1 LICTLQQ
8 EEAIESAVEEFKSQ
22 GVDLSGIYT
31 GIGLQT
37 HAIYKLSSQ
46 IKESISQSDCSCL
59 EISISSLEEAL
70 CTQDSDIV
78 PVLLASKT
86 ISCFDAGV
94 GVLQHDHAILTQFLR
109 TYSKMLLLSPDLKEE
124 FRSGR
129 YSDAIPFDHSN
140 VHVKCAALTVAGSL
154 AASHEAGKAV
164 VMSKNPERYILEVL
178 NVAKEMNDVSLA
190 IESTSAVIVPLAS
203 ADDLTQ
209 PSSRYDSSRHL
220 SKDNV
225 HVD

>member
-1 LICTLQQ
+1 MQQ
-8 EEAIESAVEEFKSQ
+8 EEAIESAIEEFKTQ
-22 GVDLSGIYT
+22 GVDLSGIFT

-37 HAIYKLSSQ
+37 HAVYKLSSQ
-46 IKESISQSDCSCL
+46 IKESISQSDCPCL
-59 EISISSLEEAL
+59 EMSISSLEEVL
-70 CTQDSDIV
+70 STDTPDSEIV

-109 TYSKMLLLSPDLKEE
+109 MYSKILLLSQDLKEE

-220 SKDNV
+220 SRDNV